1 MAAHNELGKWGEE
14 MAVEYLHDKRYII
27 RECDWKFGKR
37 DIDIIALTPDE
48 TEVVFVE
55 VKTRTTDEVAKPEDA
70 VDMRKIRSIGTAAN
84 AYVKMCDMT
93 EELRFDIIT
102 IVGTTRDNMRVEHI
116 KNAFNPLLL
125 F

>member
-14 MAVEYLHDKRYII
+14 MAVRYII

-70 VDMRKIRSIGTAAN
+70 VDMRKIRSIGVAAN
-84 AYVKMCDMT
+84 AYVKMCDVV

-116 KNAFNPLLL
+116 KDAFNPLLL

>member
-27 RECDWKFGKR
+27 RECDWKLGKR

-70 VDMRKIRSIGTAAN
+70 VDMRKIRSIGVAAN
-84 AYVKMCDMT
+84 AYVKMCDVV

-116 KNAFNPLLL
+116 KDAFNPLLL

>member
-1 MAAHNELGKWGEE
+1 

-70 VDMRKIRSIGTAAN
+70 VDMRKIRSIGVAAN
-84 AYVKMCDMT
+84 AYVKMCDVV
-93 EELRFDIIT
+93 EELRFD
-102 IVGTTRDNMRVEHI
+102 VGYYTQVVSLSQGDAHVLQGQPAGSGQHGGLEECHGQRR
-116 KNAFNPLLL
+116 
-125 F
+125 

>member
-1 MAAHNELGKWGEE
+1 MAAHNELGKWGEGI
-14 MAVEYLHDKRYII
+14 AVEYLYEKGYII

-55 VKTRTTDEVAKPEDA
+55 VKTRTTDKVAKPEDA

-84 AYVKMCDMT
+84 AYVKMYDMT

-116 KNAFNPLLL
+116 KDAFNPLLL

>member
-14 MAVEYLHDKRYII
+14 MAVEYLHDKGYII

-70 VDMRKIRSIGTAAN
+70 VDMRKIRSIGVAAN
-84 AYVKMCDMT
+84 AYVKMCDVV

-116 KNAFNPLLL
+116 KDAFNPLLL

>member
-14 MAVEYLHDKRYII
+14 MAVEYRHDKRYII

-70 VDMRKIRSIGTAAN
+70 VDMRKIRSIGVAAN
-84 AYVKMCDMT
+84 AYVKMCDVV

-116 KNAFNPLLL
+116 KDAFNPLLL